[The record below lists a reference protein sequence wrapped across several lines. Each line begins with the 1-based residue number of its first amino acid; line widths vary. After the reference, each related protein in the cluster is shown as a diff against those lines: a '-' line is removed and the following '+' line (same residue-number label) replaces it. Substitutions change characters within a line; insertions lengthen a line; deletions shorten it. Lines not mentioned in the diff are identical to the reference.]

1 MDSVTFLLGLPRRDI
16 VALLVGFFVA
26 QLVARQIYQ
35 LFVYPCFVSPLR
47 HLPGPKDHHF
57 LLSQVVNQIRSGSPN
72 QPYLFWMRRWPRAH
86 LIRYFNVANSDAV
99 LVASLAA
106 HKEIL
111 RDKTYSFQKPP
122 FFARLIAD
130 IIGLGLVFA
139 EGDEQ
144 KSQRKVLLGL
154 FSPSHLKA
162 LFPLFRSKARHLSHL
177 IDRTVETDSGIVELM
192 SLYSKITLDIM
203 GDFALGVELDN
214 LNNFTREVLRLR
226 CPGVNVSREA
236 VEDVVIQGVF
246 LPKGTTVIM
255 QPAIVQLNPTIWV
268 PDCDEF
274 EPDRWDHLEGE
285 AADPWASTALSQGPR
300 VCIGKAVTMLEFKVI
315 LIELVAN
322 FDFEALGST
331 KTDEIKLINPSV
343 VLRPDGGLKV
353 RARRVVAKSAS
364 ES

>member
-57 LLSQVVNQIRSGSPN
+57 LLGQVVNQIRSGSPN

-162 LFPLFRSKARHLSHL
+162 LLPLFRSKARDLSHL

-214 LNNFTREVLRLR
+214 LNPAGRETEERRSFHNCYPEVFAPAGLGQVLMGIN
-226 CPGVNVSREA
+226 GVVPIRWIPVEA
-236 VEDVVIQGVF
+236 NRRFIRANKTIHSQ
-246 LPKGTTVIM
+246 LTVIIHDRIQTVEARKAAGWM
-255 QPAIVQLNPTIWV
+255 DENP
-268 PDCDEF
+268 
-274 EPDRWDHLEGE
+274 
-285 AADPWASTALSQGPR
+285 
-300 VCIGKAVTMLEFKVI
+300 
-315 LIELVAN
+315 N
-322 FDFEALGST
+322 
-331 KTDEIKLINPSV
+331 EI
-343 VLRPDGGLKV
+343 
-353 RARRVVAKSAS
+353 
-364 ES
+364 